1 MPNNKTPPVEAGG
14 DKSAC
19 EAGRVVQGKH
29 TATGTPGKVKHDT
42 PVAIKFLQK
51 FRPEGPWVLTSIVP
65 DGHTT
70 TATFPAEK
78 WGKAAEWIEK
88 RQGVENI
95 YFHVNPTRAPLDSK
109 AAKEDVAQLAWLHL
123 DVDPRLGEGI
133 GEERARILD
142 LLTDKRPPGVP
153 RPSVVISS
161 GGGYQALW
169 CLAEP
174 LAIPTPTA
182 DNATPWAVGEAYN
195 VQLEKVFQADHCFNV
210 DRILRLPGTIN
221 LPNKKKAKKGRK
233 PVAAELVDFN
243 GNVYPL
249 TAFTPA
255 PAASENPPTR
265 SRKRAASATLPVG
278 VPMGTAELQAWA
290 NANGATIADK
300 TLALIATGDAE
311 EYSGD
316 RSAMV
321 FRVAGDL
328 VRAGVPDA
336 LIVAALTD
344 PNNPVSAH
352 VREQK
357 RNIAQYAQRQ
367 IDRARERELIPTDPQ
382 GDYSPTWDR
391 VTKEGAPVYSFHNTI
406 EALIALGVEFR
417 FDDFRGQKVIGI
429 DHHMQDYSGVLT
441 DRAEVYLRR
450 QVRLR
455 FGFDVGKDALHE
467 AITEL
472 CEINRFDSL
481 RDHID
486 ALPAWDGT
494 PRLDTWLIDYC
505 GAVDT
510 PYTQQAG
517 AAWLTAAIARAFEP
531 GAKFDYMLILVGEQ
545 GMKKSAAFRVLA
557 SGELDTTGN
566 DRFSDA
572 PLLGAK
578 DGREVLELSAGV
590 WIQECA
596 ELDGIT
602 KKDVSALKAMIVRTR
617 DKGRLVWSRT
627 PVEVPRR
634 FVIAGTTNEHRFLQD
649 PTGNRRFW
657 PVEVMRIDLE
667 GLAAARDQI
676 LAEALARYR
685 AGKYRLWL
693 DDAAERE
700 ANKMQGE
707 RAVVDQGFYDLLEFM
722 KAEGERDGARYVTNE
737 FVYRRLG
744 LDRRNRAGNVAHKV
758 RAVMTALGWASPPNP
773 VRIDGL
779 KQRIYVWAGEGES
792 PDVDTT
798 PF

>member
-1 MPNNKTPPVEAGG
+1 MTTTDTAAAIAFLHRWSPDDHWCLTAIIPDGKTETRTFKPSES
-14 DKSAC
+14 DKVARWIESH
-19 EAGRVVQGKH
+19 QGKRNLYF
-29 TATGTPGKVKHDT
+29 TPSEVRRSLDVKPSKPDI
-42 PVAIKFLQK
+42 AS
-51 FRPEGPWVLTSIVP
+51 FRALWVDLDPRAGEDIAEERQRIEALLMTNLPAGIPQPSIVV
-65 DGHTT
+65 
-70 TATFPAEK
+70 F
-78 WGKAAEWIEK
+78 
-88 RQGVENI
+88 
-95 YFHVNPTRAPLDSK
+95 
-109 AAKEDVAQLAWLHL
+109 
-123 DVDPRLGEGI
+123 
-133 GEERARILD
+133 
-142 LLTDKRPPGVP
+142 
-153 RPSVVISS
+153 S
-161 GGGYQALW
+161 GGGYQGFW
-169 CLAEP
+169 VLAEP
-174 LAIPTPTA
+174 LTIPTPTT
-182 DNATPWAVGEAYN
+182 DNTEPWTTGEAYN
-195 VQLEKVFQADHCFNV
+195 RGLEQAFGADTVHNC
-210 DRILRLPGTIN
+210 DRLMRLPGTIN
-221 LPNKKKAKKGRK
+221 VPNKKKAAKGRK
-233 PVAAELVDFN
+233 PTLARLIQWT
-243 GNVYPL
+243 GTTYPL
-249 TAFTPA
+249 AAFTPA
-255 PAASENPPTR
+255 PAASKKPPTR
-265 SRKRAASATLPVG
+265 TRKRGATAALAVG
-278 VPMGTAELQAWA
+278 ASIGTAELAVWA
-290 NANGATIADK
+290 KANGATIADK

-336 LIVAALTD
+336 MIVAVLTD

-352 VREQK
+352 VRDQK

-367 IDRARERELIPTDPQ
+367 IDRARERELVPTNSDGEQ
-382 GDYSPTWDR
+382 SPTWDR

-406 EALIALGVEFR
+406 EALNALGVEFR

-429 DHHMQDYSGVLT
+429 DHHVQDYSGVLT

-486 ALPAWDGT
+486 ALPLWDGT

-505 GAVDT
+505 GAMDT

-517 AAWLTAAIARAFEP
+517 AAWLTAAVARAFEP

-557 SGELDTTGN
+557 SGDLDMTSN

-758 RAVMTALGWASPPNP
+758 RAVMTALGWASPPHP

-792 PDVDTT
+792 PDVDTN